1 MANNNKKYLLLAV
14 ILFVFT
20 SFLSA
25 QSPGYF
31 VEEKDDEIKYIQRF
45 VWKGGENALQYDVV
59 FERERNG
66 IYIPYLKET
75 TKAQYIEVSLPPGH
89 YRFRVIPY
97 DILGRPAEGSMWTDA
112 EVLPVPML
120 EQYEEQK
127 PEINT
132 AQKPELKPKPKPEIE
147 EKPEAEKA
155 EEPEEPEKEK
165 TVFFRIGALFEP
177 RLTLYGGNE
186 YFGGENI
193 NGESG
198 GLRTSIVFKIPLDT
212 YIGTEL
218 TATVNRQGNINKW
231 KLFYYTLGLNILAEK
246 WSPGKIFGVGFRMGV
261 LYPSIDIKED
271 WREMNEEQGAY
282 FNRKDVDVIAADEGF
297 FPERLIPNIGASLYL
312 LIKKHLMFELGFN
325 YMHILILNDIDE
337 YPLTGFF
344 CPRFGI
350 SYQF

>member
-1 MANNNKKYLLLAV
+1 MAINNKKYLLLAL
-14 ILFVFT
+14 ILFVFS

-45 VWKGGENALQYDVV
+45 VWKGGENALQYEVV

-66 IYIPYLKET
+66 TYIPYLRET
-75 TKAQYIEVSLPPGH
+75 TKAQFIEVSLPPGH

-97 DILGRPAEGSMWTDA
+97 DILGRPVEGTRWTNV
-112 EVLPVPML
+112 EILSVPNL
-120 EQYEEQK
+120 DQYGE
-127 PEINT
+127 
-132 AQKPELKPKPKPEIE
+132 QKPELKPESE
-147 EKPEAEKA
+147 
-155 EEPEEPEKEK
+155 EEPKVEEPEKEK
-165 TVFFRIGALFEP
+165 TVFFRIGALLEP
-177 RLTLYGGNE
+177 RLVLYGENK
-186 YFGGENI
+186 YFYDEKIIGE
-193 NGESG
+193 GG

-218 TATVNRQGNINKW
+218 TAGVNRQGNINKW

-246 WSPGKIFGVGFRMGV
+246 WSPGKIFGVGFRIGV
-261 LYPSIDIKED
+261 LYPSIDIQEN

-282 FNRKDVDVIAADEGF
+282 FNQKDVDIVAADEGF
-297 FPERLIPNIGASLYL
+297 YPERLLPNIGASLYF
-312 LIKKHLMFELGFN
+312 LIKKHLMFELGFD
-325 YMHILILNDIDE
+325 YVHILTAKDADD

>member
-1 MANNNKKYLLLAV
+1 MAINNKKYLLLAV

-45 VWKGGENALQYDVV
+45 VWKGGENALRYDVV

-66 IYIPYLKET
+66 VYIPYLKET
-75 TKAQYIEVSLPPGH
+75 TKAQFIEVSLPPGH

-97 DILGRPAEGSMWTDA
+97 DILGRSVEGSVWTNV
-112 EVLPVPML
+112 EILPVPKL

-127 PEINT
+127 PDINT
-132 AQKPELKPKPKPEIE
+132 AQKPELKPMPKPEIE
-147 EKPEAEKA
+147 EEPEAEKA
-155 EEPEEPEKEK
+155 EEPEKEK
-165 TVFFRIGALFEP
+165 IVLFRIGSLFEP
-177 RLTLYGGNE
+177 RFTLYGGTE
-186 YFGGENI
+186 YFGDKNI
-193 NGESG
+193 ITEGW

-218 TATVNRQGNINKW
+218 TAGVNRKGNINKW
-231 KLFYYTLGLNILAEK
+231 KLYYYTFGLNILAEK
-246 WSPGKIFGVGFRMGV
+246 WSPRKMFGVGFRLGV
-261 LYPSIDIKED
+261 LYPSIDIQEN
-271 WREMNEEQGAY
+271 WREMNEEQGVY
-282 FNRKDVDVIAADEGF
+282 FNRKDVDIIAADEGF
-297 FPERLIPNIGASLYL
+297 FPERLIPNIGASFYF
-312 LIKKHLMFELGFN
+312 LIKKHLLFELGFD
-325 YMHILILNDIDE
+325 YIHLLNTNDTDE
-337 YPLTGFF
+337 FPQTGFF